1 MQGRL
6 LLWQKR
12 PYICHK
18 FVMNNWAFYSILY
31 VYANFFKFFSKGGR
45 RISMDL
51 AGNILIVEDEESIR
65 KFVRINLERA
75 NFLVREAETGEEG
88 LRIVQEEEIDLVVLD
103 IMLPGIDGF
112 EVCKKLREQFPRIGI
127 IMLTAKSQDID
138 RIIGLEHGAD
148 DYMVKP
154 FNPRELVLRIE
165 SLLRRIKGSIGEAP
179 NMIIYD
185 PFTMDTYSR
194 KFFKSQSKIDL
205 TPTEF
210 SIIKLFIGNPGRAFT
225 RDEILNLVWGY
236 DFMGDSKI
244 VDVNI
249 RRLRSKIEDEPSK
262 PYYIETVWGLGYRW
276 RDKE

>member
-1 MQGRL
+1 
-6 LLWQKR
+6 
-12 PYICHK
+12 
-18 FVMNNWAFYSILY
+18 
-31 VYANFFKFFSKGGR
+31 
-45 RISMDL
+45 MDL

-88 LRIVQEEEIDLVVLD
+88 LKIVQEEEIDLVVLD

-112 EVCKKLREQFPRIGI
+112 EVCKRLREQFPRIGI